1 MVNFVDINQKCM
13 YKILNFLFSVGVSR
27 PSVFNQGDSATG
39 SVTDFL
45 SRLQSDGKSNN
56 INVLKNYLI
65 M

>member
-1 MVNFVDINQKCM
+1 M
-13 YKILNFLFSVGVSR
+13 YEILNFLFSVGVSR

-56 INVLKNYLI
+56 INILKNYLI